1 MELTR
6 RNFLKVGED
15 VFGGTGVLGLARRVA
30 PGQEEE
36 NSPTA
41 STLTSKGSR

>member
-15 VFGGTGVLGLARRVA
+15 VFGVTRVLGLARSVA
-30 PGQEEE
+30 LGQKEE
-36 NSPTA
+36 NSLTA